1 MTYYTYI
8 IIITLLALGVL
19 SILIAENNRI
29 SEQKKHL
36 FIATNIL
43 IALAAITEYAGVHI
57 SGHENIPKGVL
68 AAVKA
73 MDYTLT
79 PLAGGSLI
87 LSIQN
92 PNAKNRILP
101 WFFIGNAILQIISAF
116 HGWMVVI
123 DNQNR
128 YTHGPL
134 YPVYTAFYLLIII
147 ILTIKMLYYGKSFRK
162 RNQISLYATILL
174 VFIGIAIQ
182 EVLTQN
188 CRVSYLA
195 LTFGATF
202 LFIHYSEFSQLQ
214 LDDKITEQQVKLE
227 NDALTGT
234 LSRFAYIDTISS
246 YANCIPADLAVFLI
260 DINGLKIVND
270 SLGHEAGDELI
281 CGVAQCIENTIGK
294 NGKTF
299 RIGGDEF
306 VVFATMTKE
315 QTETALIDLKQKT
328 QAWSGKRVNQLSA
341 SVGCVLAKDYE
352 GFSIEDLVKE
362 ADKSMYQQKKAYYQ
376 ATGRNCRHFNE
387 FSKPPT

>member
-1 MTYYTYI
+1 M
-8 IIITLLALGVL
+8 TLLALGVL

-43 IALAAITEYAGVHI
+43 IALAAIAECAGVHI

-87 LSIQN
+87 MSIQK
-92 PNAKNRILP
+92 PNTRTRILP
-101 WFFIGNAILQIISAF
+101 WLFTGNAVLQIISAF
-116 HGWMVVI
+116 HGWMVTI
-123 DNQNR
+123 DNQNH

-134 YPVYTAFYLLIII
+134 YPVYTAFYLLIMI
-147 ILTIKMLYYGKSFRK
+147 ILTAKMLSYGKSFRK
-162 RNQISLYATILL
+162 QNRNSLYATMLL
-174 VFIGIAIQ
+174 VLIGIAIQ

-214 LDDKITEQQVKLE
+214 LDDKINEQQVKLE

-234 LSRFAYIDTISS
+234 LSRFAYIDTINS
-246 YANCIPADLAVFLI
+246 YANCIPEDFAVFLI

-281 CGVAQCIENTIGK
+281 CGAAQCIENSIGK

-306 VVFATMTKE
+306 VVFVTMAKE
-315 QTETALIDLKQKT
+315 QAEATLIDLNQKT
-328 QAWSGKRVNQLSA
+328 QMWSGKRVKQLSV
-341 SVGCVLAKDYE
+341 SVGYVLAKDYE
-352 GFSIEDLVKE
+352 EFSIEELVKE
-362 ADKSMYQQKKAYYQ
+362 ADKLMYQQKKAYYQ
-376 ATGRNCRHFNE
+376 STGRDGRPSEESSN
-387 FSKPPT
+387 SDL

>member
-1 MTYYTYI
+1 MTYYTSI
-8 IIITLLALGVL
+8 IIMTLLALGVL
-19 SILIAENNRI
+19 SILIGENNRI

-43 IALAAITEYAGVHI
+43 IALAAIAECTGVHI

-73 MDYTLT
+73 IDYTFT

-87 LSIQN
+87 LSIQK
-92 PNAKNRILP
+92 PHTRNRILP
-101 WFFIGNAILQIISAF
+101 WLFTGNAVLQIVSAF
-116 HGWMVVI
+116 RGWMVTI
-123 DNQNR
+123 DNQNH

-134 YPVYTAFYLLIII
+134 YPVYVTFYLLIII
-147 ILTIKMLYYGKSFRK
+147 ILTGKMLSYGKSFRK
-162 RNQISLYATILL
+162 QNRDSLYATILL

-182 EVLTQN
+182 EVLTQD

-214 LDDKITEQQVKLE
+214 LDDKISEQEVKIA

-234 LSRFAYIDTISS
+234 LSRFAYIDTIAS
-246 YANCIPADLAVFLI
+246 YTNCIPDDFAVFLI

-281 CGVAQCIENTIGK
+281 CGAAQCIENSIGK

-306 VVFATMTKE
+306 VVFTIMTKE
-315 QTETALIDLKQKT
+315 QTETALIDLKKKT
-328 QAWSGKRVNQLSA
+328 QAWSGKKVGELSV
-341 SVGCVLAKDYE
+341 SVGCILAKDYE
-352 GFSIEDLVKE
+352 GFSIEELVKE
-362 ADKSMYQQKKAYYQ
+362 ADKLMYQQKKRYYQ
-376 ATGRNCRHFNE
+376 DTGRDRRHCE
-387 FSKPPT
+387 

>member
-1 MTYYTYI
+1 MTYYTSI
-8 IIITLLALGVL
+8 IIMTLLALGVL

-43 IALAAITEYAGVHI
+43 IALAAIAECTGVHI
-57 SGHENIPKGVL
+57 SGHANIPKGIL

-73 MDYTLT
+73 VDYTLT

-87 LSIQN
+87 MSIQQ
-92 PNAKNRILP
+92 PNTRSRILP
-101 WFFIGNAILQIISAF
+101 WLFAGNAVLQIISAF
-116 HGWMVVI
+116 HGWMVTI
-123 DNQNR
+123 DNQNH

-134 YPVYTAFYLLIII
+134 YPAYVAFYLLIII
-147 ILTIKMLYYGKSFRK
+147 ILTSKMLSYGKSFRK
-162 RNQISLYATILL
+162 QNRKSLYATMVL
-174 VFIGIAIQ
+174 VLIGIAIQ

-188 CRVSYLA
+188 CRISYLA

-214 LDDKITEQQVKLE
+214 LDDKITEQQVKIA

-234 LSRFAYIDTISS
+234 LSRFAYIDISNS
-246 YANCIPADLAVFLI
+246 YTNGIPENFAVFLI
-260 DINGLKIVND
+260 DINGLKTVND

-281 CGVAQCIENTIGK
+281 CGAAQCIENSIGK

-306 VVFATMTKE
+306 VVFTIMTKE
-315 QTETALIDLKQKT
+315 QTEAALSDLKQKT
-328 QAWSGKRVNQLSA
+328 QAWTGKKVSQLSV
-341 SVGCVLAKDYE
+341 SVGCALAKDYE
-352 GFSIEDLVKE
+352 GFSIKNLVKE
-362 ADKSMYQQKKAYYQ
+362 ADRSMYQQKKAYYQ
-376 ATGRNCRHFNE
+376 ATGRDNRH
-387 FSKPPT
+387 S

>member
-1 MTYYTYI
+1 MIYYTSI
-8 IIITLLALGVL
+8 IIMTLLALCVL

-29 SEQKKHL
+29 SEQKKHF
-36 FIATNIL
+36 FIVTNIL
-43 IALAAITEYAGVHI
+43 IALAAIAECAGVHI

-73 MDYTLT
+73 IDYTLT

-87 LSIQN
+87 ISIQK
-92 PNAKNRILP
+92 PNTRTRILP
-101 WFFIGNAILQIISAF
+101 WLFIGNAVLQIISAF
-116 HGWMVVI
+116 HGWMVTI
-123 DNQNR
+123 NNQNH

-134 YPVYTAFYLLIII
+134 YPVYTAFYLLIMI
-147 ILTIKMLYYGKSFRK
+147 ILTTKMLSYGKSFRK
-162 RNQISLYATILL
+162 QNRNSLYATMLL

-214 LDDKITEQQVKLE
+214 LDDKINEQQVKLE

-234 LSRFAYIDTISS
+234 LSRFAYIDTINS
-246 YANCIPADLAVFLI
+246 YANCIPEGFAVFLI

-281 CGVAQCIENTIGK
+281 CGAAQCIENSIGK

-306 VVFATMTKE
+306 VVFTIMTKE
-315 QTETALIDLKQKT
+315 QTKTALIDLKQTT
-328 QAWSGKRVNQLSA
+328 QAWSGKKVNQLSV
-341 SVGCVLAKDYE
+341 SVGCILAKDYE

-376 ATGRNCRHFNE
+376 ATGRDRRHSE
-387 FSKPPT
+387 LPHAK

>member
-1 MTYYTYI
+1 M
-8 IIITLLALGVL
+8 TLLALGVL

-43 IALAAITEYAGVHI
+43 IALAAIAECTGVHI

-73 MDYTLT
+73 LDYTLT

-87 LSIQN
+87 MSIQK
-92 PNAKNRILP
+92 PNTRTWILP
-101 WFFIGNAILQIISAF
+101 WLFTGNAVLQIISAF
-116 HGWMVVI
+116 HGWMVTI
-123 DNQNR
+123 DEQNH

-134 YPVYTAFYLLIII
+134 YPVYTAFYLLIIV
-147 ILTIKMLYYGKSFRK
+147 ILTIKMLSYGKSFRK
-162 RNQISLYATILL
+162 QNRISLYATILL
-174 VFIGIAIQ
+174 VLIGIAIQ

-188 CRVSYLA
+188 CRVSYLS
-195 LTFGATF
+195 LTLGATF

-214 LDDKITEQQVKLE
+214 LDDKITEQQVKIL

-234 LSRFAYIDTISS
+234 FSRFAYIDTINS
-246 YANCIPADLAVFLI
+246 YANCIPKDFAVFLI

-281 CGVAQCIENTIGK
+281 CGAAQCIKNSIGK

-306 VVFATMTKE
+306 VVFITMTKE
-315 QTETALIDLKQKT
+315 QAEAALIDLNQKT
-328 QAWSGKRVNQLSA
+328 QMWSGKRVKHLSV

-352 GFSIEDLVKE
+352 ELSIEELVKE
-362 ADKSMYQQKKAYYQ
+362 ADKLMYQQKKIYYQ
-376 ATGRNCRHFNE
+376 ATGRDCRHSNE
-387 FSKPPT
+387 FSNPT